1 MSLVIRYQQHYIC
14 LNIVL
19 GLTRSWSRQLTQR
32 NYSSTHPSFKGTDP
46 VIPVAIEIPAT
57 EIPDSHLLNI
67 IISNVM
73 GLVENFI
80 VLLVA
85 PLDPV
90 VAVVSHLHLEEE
102 HHQVSRDV
110 VTLIKE
116 SPASTAEGTQNHQ
129 VEKVG
134 IFHPVHPLLIPVTIK
149 QPVVGQEI
157 LLLVHRPV

>member
-1 MSLVIRYQQHYIC
+1 MSLVIRYQRHYIC

-32 NYSSTHPSFKGTDP
+32 NYSSTHPSFRGTDP
-46 VIPVAIEIPAT
+46 VVPVAIGIP
-57 EIPDSHLLNI
+57 ESHLLNM

-73 GLVENFI
+73 GLAENFI

-102 HHQVSRDV
+102 HHQVSRDD